1 MTKICTKSCPK
12 CCKCKEYEIKY
23 EIERP
28 NILVSD
34 VQTGKRN
41 MCLEYIGQCLES
53 DNYVIFFTSNYTS
66 YVNQMKTTLK
76 NNDIPVCDTN
86 YKNNIVDELKDSNRV
101 VCLNGNEGQMKHAI
115 QVIKK
120 LPQKKFNIIFD
131 EVDDIVGENSSR
143 GELIKKLVNLVNG
156 RIICFTATPFI
167 LFWKKDILGCDIYGS
182 DVLFVEPPET
192 HVNFDSF
199 KVHCTDHEFKQ
210 TGFMCKEDRAYIDD
224 CFGKC
229 STHTFYKN
237 EEEMKVKGVLIN
249 PGKSTGL
256 HEQIKNYLLIMY
268 PNAFV
273 VMVNG
278 SNDVIFNIKRDISG
292 KTYEPQLTKTLS
304 VIQDF
309 WQKDD
314 LELFVIGSNKVG
326 RSVSLR
332 AERKQMPKSCNEM
345 LMILNHIYQ
354 PAKNIDHSNNYQN
367 ALRLQGLYF
376 GLIPELNLFTNN
388 RVHQCILSYRINI
401 ENMKESYQVAYNK
414 LTMESCPDVSEEF
427 YKFENKTIK
436 PYTSQKAKH
445 KYYSV
450 NNKIFP
456 TFESKLLEMKNMPC
470 EKREFKSPIC
480 VKIIDILTKVYP
492 NELSVEEIYN
502 SIDVSDWTITSKTP
516 VASISKECLYMYENS
531 KLNRSGNPYKYS
543 LIL

>member
-1 MTKICTKSCPK
+1 
-12 CCKCKEYEIKY
+12 
-23 EIERP
+23 
-28 NILVSD
+28 
-34 VQTGKRN
+34 
-41 MCLEYIGQCLES
+41 
-53 DNYVIFFTSNYTS
+53 
-66 YVNQMKTTLK
+66 
-76 NNDIPVCDTN
+76 
-86 YKNNIVDELKDSNRV
+86 
-101 VCLNGNEGQMKHAI
+101 
-115 QVIKK
+115 
-120 LPQKKFNIIFD
+120 
-131 EVDDIVGENSSR
+131 
-143 GELIKKLVNLVNG
+143 
-156 RIICFTATPFI
+156 
-167 LFWKKDILGCDIYGS
+167 
-182 DVLFVEPPET
+182 
-192 HVNFDSF
+192 
-199 KVHCTDHEFKQ
+199 
-210 TGFMCKEDRAYIDD
+210 
-224 CFGKC
+224 
-229 STHTFYKN
+229 
-237 EEEMKVKGVLIN
+237 
-249 PGKSTGL
+249 
-256 HEQIKNYLLIMY
+256 MY